1 LLKPVV
7 DFPLENLILAESTQF
22 RSSQLTRSAK
32 TLANIMKKNIFL
44 ISIMLFGILSC
55 KNEVSEKKT
64 PSKANTPK
72 IVEKNSNPIFSRN
85 DFSLVY
91 QYLNGES
98 NQLIGI
104 NITDKKTIKF
114 HLVTETLPCDTEYWG
129 IAKDKYSDIASEV
142 DNDENGTAYGAK
154 EYVMNEPEYTIA
166 IRLALDSSKVQ
177 IKYVLKNGK
186 ETDCLP
192 ITEELMKRIK

>member
-1 LLKPVV
+1 M
-7 DFPLENLILAESTQF
+7 
-22 RSSQLTRSAK
+22 R
-32 TLANIMKKNIFL
+32 KNIFI
-44 ISIMLFGILSC
+44 ISIILFGTLSC

-64 PSKANTPK
+64 PSKANPPK
-72 IVEKNSNPIFSRN
+72 IVGKNSNPIFSQN

-91 QYLNGES
+91 QYLNVES
-98 NQLIGI
+98 NQLLGI

-114 HLVTETLPCDTEYWG
+114 HLITETLPCDTEYWG
-129 IAKDKYSDIASEV
+129 IAEDKYSVIASEV

-154 EYVMNEPEYTIA
+154 EYVMIEPEYTIS
-166 IRLALDSSKVQ
+166 IRLALDSSKVT
-177 IKYVLKNGK
+177 IKYVLKNGE